1 MLLRYVY
8 SVIFCEETVVLI
20 SGVSKTQRR
29 RRGLSF
35 FKKECCFRVTVRVD
49 TSPNPNPN
57 PNPKTAFFFKTKK
70 IDPDPDPAFY

>member
-49 TSPNPNPN
+49 TSPNPNP
-57 PNPKTAFFFKTKK
+57 KTAFKK
-70 IDPDPDPAFY
+70 KKKKDRPRPRV

>member
-49 TSPNPNPN
+49 TSPNPNP
-57 PNPKTAFFFKTKK
+57 KTAFKKKKKK
-70 IDPDPDPAFY
+70 IDPDPAFSDTL

>member
-20 SGVSKTQRR
+20 SGVSKMQRR

-49 TSPNPNPN
+49 TSAN
-57 PNPKTAFFFKTKK
+57 PNPKRAFFFKKK
-70 IDPDPDPAFY
+70 EDRPRPRV

>member
-57 PNPKTAFFFKTKK
+57 PNPKTAFFFKNKK
-70 IDPDPDPAFY
+70 DRPRP